1 MQEDVYVEVG
11 GDKKH
16 QVAVVV
22 IEEMGRLGCCRPWSQ
37 NAMIF
42 GRDPPLG
49 ASVGEGREREG
60 ERARCPSRSWAR
72 YKHRQPREET
82 SATSSRRRATTFGLF
97 FASAAASCSWETI
110 QFVSLTLW
118 VWSSR

>member
-16 QVAVVV
+16 QVAVVK
-22 IEEMGRLGCCRPWSQ
+22 EEMGRLGCGRPWSQ

-49 ASVGEGREREG
+49 ASVVEGRERG
-60 ERARCPSRSWAR
+60 EEKRA
-72 YKHRQPREET
+72 
-82 SATSSRRRATTFGLF
+82 L
-97 FASAAASCSWETI
+97 
-110 QFVSLTLW
+110 
-118 VWSSR
+118 

>member
-49 ASVGEGREREG
+49 ASVVEGRERG
-60 ERARCPSRSWAR
+60 EEKRA
-72 YKHRQPREET
+72 
-82 SATSSRRRATTFGLF
+82 L
-97 FASAAASCSWETI
+97 
-110 QFVSLTLW
+110 
-118 VWSSR
+118 